1 MSEEELYALTPG
13 ETVNRV
19 DAWRWLEEQIEER
32 VMHREAWKLAN
43 LLTPYSKKPLKA
55 SQFLEDDT
63 VPEHEKFDE
72 LERRIDAQRR

>member
-19 DAWRWLEEQIEER
+19 DAWRWREDQ
-32 VMHREAWKLAN
+32 VMQREAWKLAN

-55 SQFLEDDT
+55 SQFLKGDA
-63 VPEHEKFDE
+63 VPDHEKFDE